1 MEKRRREVWW
11 LLALEATLFL
21 SLPFWESTAPWAEP
35 VDKPYRFGISLISAA
50 TAAMFACHLGPAAL
64 AAKFGDRSRYRFSQV
79 LLLWLG
85 FGYIAWTLSMAQSVA
100 VLTAPVRIAGED
112 QSGISWLYPGVVAA
126 LLAAVM
132 IVAWVRSWW
141 KPFAVSGLLLGAGIL
156 AWALATTWWGLWRR
170 NPFYSETPAQFDWLV
185 ISGLLLCAAPAVV
198 IAWRIGCIES

>member
-35 VDKPYRFGISLISAA
+35 IGKPYRFSISLIFAA
-50 TAAMFACHLGPAAL
+50 TAAMFACHLGPASL
-64 AAKFGDRSRYRFSQV
+64 ATKFGDRPSRHRFSQV
-79 LLLWLG
+79 LLVWLG

-112 QSGISWLYPGVVAA
+112 QIGIGWFYPGVMAA
-126 LLAAVM
+126 LVAVVM

-141 KPFAVSGLLLGAGIL
+141 KPFAVSGLLLGSGIL
-156 AWALATTWWGLWRR
+156 VWALATTWRGLWTR
-170 NPFYSETPAQFDWLV
+170 NPFYSEH
-185 ISGLLLCAAPAVV
+185 LLSS
-198 IAWRIGCIES
+198 IG